1 MSSMIDQ
8 NLKIS
13 IFGESHSA
21 QIGVV
26 IDNLPAGIP
35 IDMDK
40 VGAFMARRAPKKE
53 TYSTARRE
61 ADIPQVVSGLFEGHT
76 TGTPLCAVISNTD
89 TRSQDYKQMQSKA
102 RPGHADYTGYLRY
115 HGQNDYRGG
124 GHFSGRLTAPL
135 CFAGAVA
142 LQALERLGVTI
153 GAHILSLGGVWDN
166 AFDPVGI
173 TPEDLQ
179 AVTAAD
185 FPVTVNPVKLKMLE
199 AVEKAR
205 LDLDSVGGT
214 IECCA
219 VGVKAGLGS
228 PMFDGLENVI
238 SRIAFGIPA
247 IKGIEFGSGFDCAGM
262 TGKEHNDPFY
272 IDENGQIK
280 TKTNNHGG
288 ILGGISS
295 GMPLIFRVAVKPT
308 ASIGAEQQTVD
319 FIKEENTTLSITGR
333 HDPCIVPRA
342 VPCVEAAL
350 AIALLDAYMAP
361 TLDLTEKGGR

>member
-1 MSSMIDQ
+1 MSSIIDQ
-8 NLKIS
+8 NIKVS

-26 IDNLPAGIP
+26 LDHLPAGVP
-35 IDMDK
+35 IDMDRLL
-40 VGAFMARRAPKKE
+40 AFMSRRAPKSAS
-53 TYSTARRE
+53 YSTARRE
-61 ADIPQVVSGLFEGHT
+61 ADVPQVVSGLFEGHT
-76 TGTPLCAVISNTD
+76 TGTPLCALIANTD
-89 TRSQDYKQMQSKA
+89 TRSKDYEEIRAKA

-142 LQALERLGVTI
+142 LQALEGLGVTI

-166 AFDPVGI
+166 PFDPVEI
-173 TPEDLQ
+173 TARQLRE
-179 AVTAAD
+179 VTSKD

-199 AVEKAR
+199 EVENAR
-205 LDLDSVGGT
+205 KNLDSLGGT

-219 VGVKAGLGS
+219 VGLKAGLGS

-238 SRIAFGIPA
+238 SRIVFGIPA

-272 IDENGQIK
+272 LDEEGQIK
-280 TKTNNHGG
+280 TRTNHHGG

-308 ASIGAEQQTVD
+308 PSIASEQDTVD
-319 FIKEENTTLSITGR
+319 FLKQEEVKLSITGR
-333 HDPCIVPRA
+333 HDPCVVPRA
-342 VPCVEAAL
+342 VPCVESAL
-350 AIALLDAYMAP
+350 ALALLDAYLAP
-361 TLDLTEKGGR
+361 GATLR